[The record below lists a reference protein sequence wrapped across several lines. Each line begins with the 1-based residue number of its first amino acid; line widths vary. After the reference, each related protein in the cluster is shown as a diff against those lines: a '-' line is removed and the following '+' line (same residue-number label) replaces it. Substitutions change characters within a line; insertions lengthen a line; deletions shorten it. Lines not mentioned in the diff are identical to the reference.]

1 MKKAANLKKAAT
13 KVKYVAKVKRAELN
27 GELYKPGDVTDLEGL
42 TPEQIG
48 FCLAKYY
55 YVPDNWDN
63 VPTAVRE
70 AYDKAL

>member
-1 MKKAANLKKAAT
+1 MTKKQAKPAT
-13 KVKYVAKVKRAELN
+13 RVKYIAKVKRAELD
-27 GELYKPGDVTDLEGL
+27 GKQYKPGDETTLEGL

-48 FCLAKYY
+48 FCLAKFY

-63 VPTAVRE
+63 VPIVVKE